1 MQARYPV
8 HPWLRVAATVGL
20 LACVVPL
27 QAGAQEAHGASI
39 PYATPEEAL
48 NALRALPQVRE
59 REENDWVVLQ
69 DFQQQV
75 FWSVT
80 MPANGWHPS
89 IVRRE
94 LVSHD
99 GDVSVAMQVRCG
111 ASRAACDALVET
123 FKASNESLHMRA
135 KAMADQHASGKD

>member
-1 MQARYPV
+1 MQERYPV
-8 HPWLRVAATVGL
+8 HRWLLAAATAGL
-20 LACVVPL
+20 LACMQ
-27 QAGAQEAHGASI
+27 QAGAQEARGASI
-39 PYATPEEAL
+39 PYATPDEAL
-48 NALRALPQVRE
+48 KALRALPHVRE

-80 MPANGWHPS
+80 TPANGWHPS

-123 FKASNESLHMRA
+123 FKASNERLRMRA
-135 KAMADQHASGKD
+135 KAMAEQPSSGKD